1 MRPRLFV
8 VTGPSGAGK
17 GTLIRKL
24 VAGRPDLA
32 VAVSATTRARRPG
45 EEDGRDYHFLSGE
58 EFQRRVDA
66 GDFLEHVD
74 YVSGHRYGTLREEVD
89 RILGSGRSVVLELET
104 HGAKEVQASLPD
116 AVTIFIE
123 APSFAELERRLR
135 DRATESA
142 GEIGERLELAR
153 RQAEE
158 AGDFDHVVTNDDVG
172 RAIEELGAIVDRALW
187 SPSAAGKLSAP

>member
-24 VAGRPDLA
+24 VEGRPDLA
-32 VAVSATTRARRPG
+32 VAVSATTRALRPG
-45 EEDGRDYHFLSGE
+45 EQDGREYYFLTAA
-58 EFQRRVDA
+58 EFQRRLDA
-66 GDFLEHVD
+66 GEFLEHVD
-74 YVSGHRYGTLREEVD
+74 YVSGHRYGTLRTEVD
-89 RILGSGRSVVLELET
+89 HILSSGRSVVLELET

-116 AVTIFIE
+116 AVTIFVE

-153 RQAEE
+153 RQSQE
-158 AGDFDHVVTNDDVG
+158 AGDFDHVVTNDDIN
-172 RAIEELGAIVDRALW
+172 RAVAQLGAILDRELSASRAL
-187 SPSAAGKLSAP
+187 

>member
-24 VAGRPDLA
+24 VASRADLA
-32 VAVSATTRARRPG
+32 VAVSATTRPLRPG
-45 EEDGRDYHFLSGE
+45 EKDGREYHFLSPD
-58 EFQRRVDA
+58 EFQRRFDA
-66 GDFLEHVD
+66 GEFLEHVD

-89 RILGSGRSVVLELET
+89 RILSSGRSVVLELET
-104 HGAKEVQASLPD
+104 HGAKEVQAALPD

-158 AGDFDHVVTNDDVG
+158 AGDFDHVVTNDDVA
-172 RAIEELGAIVDRALW
+172 RAVGELSAIFDRALW
-187 SPSAAGKLSAP
+187 RAERCR